1 MSGELRTLTQPEL
14 IVHVPEAGRV
24 VLPVPEEFQLPIL
37 ASQENLQRS
46 G

>member
-37 ASQENLQRS
+37 ASQEDLQRS